1 MFKLEQDLHNNPD
14 FTFENC
20 YEISN
25 HANIPKKLTEFGQT
39 LNYHGSKFVRI
50 LKEQR
55 KYEEARDV

>member
-50 LKEQR
+50 LKE
-55 KYEEARDV
+55 